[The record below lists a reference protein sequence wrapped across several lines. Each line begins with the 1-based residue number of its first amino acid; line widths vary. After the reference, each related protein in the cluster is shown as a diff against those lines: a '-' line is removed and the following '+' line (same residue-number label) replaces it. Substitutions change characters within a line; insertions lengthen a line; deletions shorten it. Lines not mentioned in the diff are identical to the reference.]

1 MSPSVKAINHSSILL
16 CSLGFVNI
24 YLAPLMEFMVV
35 SLSWEHSSTS
45 RALTLG
51 AVFVKEDPSLFG
63 NICFVFPLTFV
74 GTSTQNPN
82 RSYNGHLNMSS
93 CCPQNMFVREVVCW
107 LI

>member
-1 MSPSVKAINHSSILL
+1 MSV
-16 CSLGFVNI
+16 

-51 AVFVKEDPSLFG
+51 AVFVKLDPSLFG

-93 CCPQNMFVREVVCW
+93 CCPQNMFVREVVC
-107 LI
+107 